1 MSNWLILD
9 KNNNI
14 FADVDG
20 EEEARDLIIVY
31 TTDPWTED
39 AAPFKL
45 LSYEDWFR
53 EFGSEQSN
61 V

>member
-14 FADVDG
+14 FADI
-20 EEEARDLIIVY
+20 EEEDEARELAVTY
-31 TTDPWTED
+31 VTDPWTED
-39 AAPFKL
+39 AAPFKV
-45 LSYEDWFR
+45 LSYDEYMT
-53 EFGSEQSN
+53 EIYNG

>member
-14 FADVDG
+14 FADVEG
-20 EEEARDLIIVY
+20 EEEARDLVIVY

-39 AAPFKL
+39 AAPFKVV
-45 LSYEDWFR
+45 SYDEYM
-53 EFGSEQSN
+53 EKYHTESVN
-61 V
+61 